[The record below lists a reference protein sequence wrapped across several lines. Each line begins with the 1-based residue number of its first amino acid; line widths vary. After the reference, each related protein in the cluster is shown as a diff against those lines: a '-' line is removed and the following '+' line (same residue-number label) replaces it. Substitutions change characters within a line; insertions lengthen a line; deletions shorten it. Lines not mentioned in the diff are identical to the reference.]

1 MSRQRHPPHWILIL
15 TILSL
20 VTLHTTSDTANTEPK
35 PATDAA
41 AKDPKAATPAPG
53 KDPKAATP
61 APGKDAAKESMD
73 TDDGDKDSSE
83 TAEVDK
89 CNTDLIR
96 AFGMQGRV
104 TPTLTPLE
112 MCPTVRRSC
121 CRVKDQ
127 LAIYAAWK
135 KGGQERLI
143 RDRFGKMT
151 RVYMRYLNVVN
162 KIRNRAEDAL
172 EKNRNQKLSN
182 CNILANRIARFEI
195 DDLILQVRNNLHKMQ
210 RFFKQSFKGFYC
222 AVCNYDNHKFF
233 DLETKTLNVADDF
246 CYWTVSHSLRVL
258 LFFYEDIVDYNNMI
272 SQYMMSC
279 NMKSE
284 YRFGQEVPGIMLFKR
299 DKERNHTL
307 RRCRDHIKCDNW
319 LDLCRPICDKF
330 SVVGLSRYFEPNMDQ
345 LELYTKWLKA
355 LLIEKRVE
363 ETQPFDIKS
372 KFKKKKSLSDL
383 LVEGAGPII
392 TSDKEAA
399 KSKGG
404 EDDDKKVE
412 AKEKKDG
419 KKEAKKVAKKEET
432 KTAAKGAKKSMRRN
446 RILSAEKPA
455 EKKPEKPAEKK
466 EKDKGTEKPDAKGK
480 PGDAP
485 ADAKDGTAD
494 EAEGVVRE
502 DLIVFRN
509 DLCGKFPLKEFVYVY
524 TKEGIDFKT
533 EGINSLF
540 GKKIYMQIKALLHLA
555 NILENKPTRGSMF
568 AVSWGGHFKRFTSSL
583 FSRRLKSVG
592 RLVGSLVVW
601 VGLLGLV

>member
-1 MSRQRHPPHWILIL
+1 MSRQCHPPHWILIL

-20 VTLHTTSDTANTEPK
+20 VTLHTTSDAANPDSK
-35 PATDAA
+35 PATEAA
-41 AKDPKAATPAPG
+41 SKDPKAASKDPKAATPADG
-53 KDPKAATP
+53 KDV
-61 APGKDAAKESMD
+61 AKESMD

-83 TAEVDK
+83 SAEVDK

-127 LAIYAAWK
+127 LSIYAAWK

-151 RVYMRYLNVVN
+151 RVYMRYLNVMN
-162 KIRNRAEDAL
+162 KIWNRAEDAL
-172 EKNRNQKLSN
+172 EKNLHQRLSN
-182 CNILANRIARFEI
+182 CNILAQRIKLFKI
-195 DDLILQVRNNLHKMQ
+195 DDLILQVRNNLQKME

-258 LFFYEDIVDYNNMI
+258 LFFYEDIVDYNNVV

-284 YRFGQEVPGIMLFKR
+284 YRFSQEVPGIMVFKK

-345 LELYTKWLKA
+345 IELYTKWLKA
-355 LLIEKRVE
+355 LLVEKRVE

-372 KFKKKKSLSDL
+372 KFKKKKSMSDL
-383 LVEGAGPII
+383 LVEGAGPVI
-392 TSDKEAA
+392 SSVKEAA

-404 EDDDKKVE
+404 EDDQKKEE

-419 KKEAKKVAKKEET
+419 KKEAKKVAKKEES
-432 KTAAKGAKKSMRRN
+432 KAAKKGGKKRMRRN
-446 RILSAEKPA
+446 RILTADKPA
-455 EKKPEKPAEKK
+455 KK
-466 EKDKGTEKPDAKGK
+466 EAEQKKKDKGTDNPEDKGK
-480 PGDAP
+480 EGDKK
-485 ADAKDGTAD
+485 ADAKDGAAD
-494 EAEGVVRE
+494 QANGVFRE
-502 DLIVFRN
+502 DLVVYRN
-509 DLCGKFPLKEFVYVY
+509 DLDGKFPLAEFGYKY
-524 TKEGIDFKT
+524 SKEGIDFRT

-540 GKKIYMQIKALLHLA
+540 GKKIYMQIKILVHLA
-555 NILENKPTRGSMF
+555 TILENKPTQRSMYME
-568 AVSWGGHFKRFTSSL
+568 SWGGHFKRLTSSL
-583 FSRRLKSVG
+583 FSRSLKSVG
-592 RLVGSLVVW
+592 RLVGSFVISL
-601 VGLLGLV
+601 GLLGLV